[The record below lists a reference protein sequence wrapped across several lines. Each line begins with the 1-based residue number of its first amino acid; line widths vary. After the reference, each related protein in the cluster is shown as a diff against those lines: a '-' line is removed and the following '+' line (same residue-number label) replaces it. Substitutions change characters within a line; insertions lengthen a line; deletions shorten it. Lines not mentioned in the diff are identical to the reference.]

1 MLRAMASTPPVSP
14 ASTQGLATASGVL
27 LGTLCASIG
36 IGAAIGA
43 VFGSWQIGA
52 LGGAVVGIPLSVAV
66 VYLVYGRSGAQT

>member
-1 MLRAMASTPPVSP
+1 MLRAMATTPPASP
-14 ASTQGLATASGVL
+14 ASAHLATASGVL
-27 LGTLCASIG
+27 LGTLCASIA

-43 VFGSWQIGA
+43 AFGSWQLGA